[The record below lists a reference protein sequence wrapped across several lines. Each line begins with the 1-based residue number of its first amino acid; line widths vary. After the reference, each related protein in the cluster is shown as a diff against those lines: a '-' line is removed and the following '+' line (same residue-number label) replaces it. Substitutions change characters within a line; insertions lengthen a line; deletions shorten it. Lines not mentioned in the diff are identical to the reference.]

1 MNNLVKTFKND
12 NRFSFNNLQYNWS
25 YIVQF
30 DSFGEKNPKRYHT
43 EKNNNTKVLI
53 GPLYN
58 IEFDNKLIKYI
69 NQYNFIK
76 KVVASEIVYINAA
89 FEMGHDISPK
99 EIAVFSFR
107 YHKQ

>member
-1 MNNLVKTFKND
+1 M
-12 NRFSFNNLQYNWS
+12 
-25 YIVQF
+25 
-30 DSFGEKNPKRYHT
+30 
-43 EKNNNTKVLI
+43 I

-76 KVVASEIVYINAA
+76 KVVASEIAYINAA

-99 EIAVFSFR
+99 EIAVFPSGIISSNELEENISKKISSR
-107 YHKQ
+107 NVSYILKKDLKNI